1 MWNYNRGLRRDS
13 LQQQENS
20 SLRLD
25 KAFQEGKF
33 MAIGLSHGGT
43 TIYSSSSP
51 AKEILVGTREG
62 VVTIARASSGSE
74 WKVTQRAMTDKHISA
89 IIKEPES
96 GLTFAGA
103 FHGSVHASADNG
115 KSWEPRDNGL
125 TQTDVYSLAA
135 QRING
140 RARLFAGTE
149 PAHLFISDDLGS
161 NWKEMPS
168 LRSVPSVPKWSF
180 PAPPHIGHVKHINF
194 DPDNPAT
201 IYASIEVGALLRS
214 TDGGEHWEE
223 LSGLYEDVH
232 RLMIHP
238 RNPKFL
244 YAVTGRGLYVGPDAG
259 ARWDQWTKREDEIG
273 GYPDGFVFRP
283 SDPKVMFMTAAHD
296 APGTW
301 RTTHFAGARISR
313 SMDGG
318 RTWEVLGNGLPDRL
332 QASIEAFCLEEAGNS
347 TAVFAAT
354 TAGEV
359 FCSEDLGESWQKI
372 VTGLPPISKSGH
384 YRNLVAA

>member
-1 MWNYNRGLRRDS
+1 
-13 LQQQENS
+13 
-20 SLRLD
+20 
-25 KAFQEGKF
+25 

-51 AKEILVGTREG
+51 SKEILVGTREG

>member
-1 MWNYNRGLRRDS
+1 
-13 LQQQENS
+13 
-20 SLRLD
+20 
-25 KAFQEGKF
+25 

-51 AKEILVGTREG
+51 SKEILVGTREG

-135 QRING
+135 QRVNG

-301 RTTHFAGARISR
+301 RTSHFAGARISR

-318 RTWEVLGNGLPDRL
+318 RTWEVLRNGLPDRL
-332 QASIEAFCLEEAGNS
+332 QASIEAFCLEETGNS